1 MVGNTEERNTE
12 ERNTEERN
20 TEERNTEEERQ
31 QLILEVGRLVD
42 GLRVGDAREADW
54 NPLHGVLQLE
64 HCDGFMWMNRIDWE
78 GIVIEVYKHGIT
90 RRSLHLDHDGRA
102 YLYRSRDWAEV
113 SVSVAVDR
121 VFEGI
126 GETGCT
132 RETPYTEEYR
142 GEKYRRARELG
153 WTVIA

>member
-1 MVGNTEERNTE
+1 MVG
-12 ERNTEERN
+12 N

-31 QLILEVGRLVD
+31 QLILEIGHLLD
-42 GLRVGDAREADW
+42 GLRTEDAAREADW
-54 NPLHGVLQLE
+54 NPLHDVLPLE

-78 GIVIEVYKHGIT
+78 GRAIEVYKHGIT

-102 YLYRSRDWAEV
+102 YLYRSGEWAEV
-113 SVSVAVDR
+113 PVSVAVDH
-121 VFEGI
+121 VFEDI
-126 GETGCT
+126 EEMGCT